1 MCLTFVGLVAVFAS
15 TVAVA
20 IRDQYVDELR
30 CDQSQRQEAGVLR
43 FLRLPP
49 CLVLLLLFFFL
60 F

>member
-1 MCLTFVGLVAVFAS
+1 MCLTFAGLVAVFAS

-49 CLVLLLLFFFL
+49 CLVLLFFFL

>member
-1 MCLTFVGLVAVFAS
+1 MCQTLARLVAVFAS
-15 TVAVA
+15 TAAVA
-20 IRDQYVDELR
+20 IRDQYVDELQ

-49 CLVLLLLFFFL
+49 CLVFLLFFFL

>member
-20 IRDQYVDELR
+20 IRDQYVDDLQ

-49 CLVLLLLFFFL
+49 CLVLFFFL